1 LPNEVANA
9 LQAALDCPHHDF
21 GAEPAVAPRGRA
33 AALALADIVIVA
45 GDDPQALA
53 MACQTGKQVLV
64 YRLPGWRERIP
75 ALGRLNSLL
84 PRPLRLTYRGTPFQQ
99 TAPAR
104 MADRLV
110 ASGLVAGGRNARGVA
125 RALEARGLAR
135 DFAAERAISSP
146 RPLEDLEV
154 TVARVRRLMSE
165 LSHAA

>member
-1 LPNEVANA
+1 
-9 LQAALDCPHHDF
+9 
-21 GAEPAVAPRGRA
+21 
-33 AALALADIVIVA
+33 
-45 GDDPQALA
+45 
-53 MACQTGKQVLV
+53 
-64 YRLPGWRERIP
+64 
-75 ALGRLNSLL
+75 
-84 PRPLRLTYRGTPFQQ
+84 
-99 TAPAR
+99 

-110 ASGLVAGGRNARGVA
+110 ASGLVAGGRNVRGVT